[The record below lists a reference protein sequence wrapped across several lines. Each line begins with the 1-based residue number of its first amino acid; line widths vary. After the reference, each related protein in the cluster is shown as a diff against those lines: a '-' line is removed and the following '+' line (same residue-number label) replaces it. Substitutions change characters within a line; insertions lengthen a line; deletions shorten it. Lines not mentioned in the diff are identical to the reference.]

1 MQLFVWFGL
10 LIQNTPRCLF
20 HIISCLEQNK
30 MKLSTPFCLALAWA
44 QQPGKETRA
53 TKQLLTPL
61 SSVSSGHLPG
71 EAPHLPPTCL
81 PSPRSCWRSA
91 LDSIPAPGLL
101 LLAFLSRNTVSTS
114 QLSCKASCLTLS
126 LGALVFQFE
135 HTVSAQ

>member
-30 MKLSTPFCLALAWA
+30 MKLSKPFCLAGAWA
-44 QQPGKETRA
+44 QQPGKETRKEA
-53 TKQLLTPL
+53 TAHSPFL
-61 SSVSSGHLPG
+61 VSSGHLPG

-81 PSPRSCWRSA
+81 PSPRSCWRPA
-91 LDSIPAPGLL
+91 LDSIPAPGPL

-126 LGALVFQFE
+126 LGALVLQFE